1 MEQLHNIAEQTHG
14 ISEVVLD
21 LASTEY
27 SSPAP
32 VEATDA
38 AEVTLGGA
46 GLYGETGLNSKH
58 S

>member
-1 MEQLHNIAEQTHG
+1 MEQLNTIQETRG

-21 LASTEY
+21 LSSTEY
-27 SSPAP
+27 SSPVL

-38 AEVTLGGA
+38 TEVTLGGA